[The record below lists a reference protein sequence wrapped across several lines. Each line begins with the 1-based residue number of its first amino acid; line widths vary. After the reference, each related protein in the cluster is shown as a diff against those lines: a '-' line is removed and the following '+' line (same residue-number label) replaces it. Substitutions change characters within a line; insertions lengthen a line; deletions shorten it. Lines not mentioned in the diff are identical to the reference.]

1 MDNQTNLYQFSDQ
14 QAFRQADQQPETDSQ
29 LLEPSKYSQQKP
41 PVSKT
46 GKKAAIASM
55 ILGILSF
62 AGCGFSSFITFSFS
76 SVVSVILG
84 ILGIIFAIVASGRG
98 YKGACRTIGLIFSII
113 GLVEGAAA
121 LFFTIS
127 SVKLIFP
134 EFGIDSSIV

>member
-14 QAFRQADQQPETDSQ
+14 QAFRQADQQQETDSQ
-29 LLEPSKYSQQKP
+29 PLEPSKYSQQKP

-55 ILGILSF
+55 
-62 AGCGFSSFITFSFS
+62 
-76 SVVSVILG
+76 ILG